1 MQCGPPRRRGSET
14 SLPELS
20 RNEEPALMAHCAP
33 ERVTA
38 PQRAGDALSRR
49 NGMDPDAF
57 ATSLGPKRGK
67 NSMRAR
73 VTHRRSGLDQGSI
86 RAPQMHSAFLGLGP
100 MQNCD
105 FEGLSSL

>member
-57 ATSLGPKRGK
+57 ATSLGPKRCK

-73 VTHRRSGLDQGSI
+73 SLTGDQG
-86 RAPQMHSAFLGLGP
+86 PL
-100 MQNCD
+100 N
-105 FEGLSSL
+105 